1 MATDTKTE
9 TPRPARFPALR
20 RIDEKIN
27 RTLDKPFR
35 LSENKSNYRREII
48 AGTTTFLAMAYILAV
63 NPGILSFAISGAGFD
78 APDPGAVFTATALA
92 SALGCLVM
100 GLWARYPI
108 ATAPGMGLNAFFAFT
123 VVIGLGIPWQT
134 ALTGTLISGVLFF
147 ALAVTGVREWIIN
160 AIPAQ
165 LKLAVGAGIGMF
177 IAFIGLKGGGIVVAN
192 PDTFV
197 SIGDFTSGT
206 VLLTAFGLIA
216 TAVFMVLG
224 WKGGVFYG
232 MLATLA
238 LGLIT
243 GVIKWDLAEV
253 TSPNFSSFGAAFTG
267 FEDAFT
273 VHMIAVIL
281 TMLFVDFFDTAGTL
295 FAVAGQA
302 GLVKKDGKLPRAGRA
317 LATDSIATAA
327 GAVLGTST
335 TTAYIESSAGV
346 SVGGRT
352 GLTAVTTGFWFLV
365 SFIAFP
371 VFAVVANNP
380 AVTAPALV
388 IVGVLMAKALGGI
401 DWEKLEYA
409 IPAFLI
415 VAIMPLTYSI
425 SNGIAMGLTV
435 YPIVMA
441 AKGRWKEVHPVAW
454 VLMLASIGYFLFLTE

>member
-1 MATDTKTE
+1 MATDATE
-9 TPRPARFPALR
+9 KKDAPEPELGRVDQFFGMT
-20 RIDEKIN
+20 
-27 RTLDKPFR
+27 
-35 LSENKSNYRREII
+35 ENKTNWKREVL

-63 NPGILSFAISGAGFD
+63 NPGILSFALTAAGVD
-78 APDPGAVFTATALA
+78 APNPGAVFTATALA

-123 VVIGLGIPWQT
+123 VVLTLGIPWQT

-147 ALAVTGVREWIIN
+147 VLAVTGAREAIIN
-160 AIPAQ
+160 AIPPQ
-165 LKLAVGAGIGMF
+165 LKLAVGAGIGLF
-177 IAFIGLKGGGIVVAN
+177 IAFIGLKGGGIVVASEA
-192 PDTFV
+192 TLV
-197 SIGDFTSGT
+197 TIGDFTSGT
-206 VLLTAFGLIA
+206 VLLTVFGLVA

-232 MLATLA
+232 MLATLV
-238 LGLIT
+238 LGVLT
-243 GVIKWDLAEV
+243 GVIDFKLADGF
-253 TSPNFSSFGAAFTG
+253 TPNLDSFGAAFTG

-302 GLVKKDGKLPRAGRA
+302 GLVKDGKLPRAGRA
-317 LATDSIATAA
+317 LATDSLATSA

-335 TTAYIESSAGV
+335 TTAYIESTAGV

-365 SFIAFP
+365 SLVAFP
-371 VFAVVANNP
+371 VFGLVANNP

-388 IVGVLMAKALGGI
+388 IVGVLMAKALGQI
-401 DWEKLEYA
+401 EWDRLEYA

-415 VAIMPLTYSI
+415 VAVMPLTYSI
-425 SNGIAMGLTV
+425 SNGIAMGLV
-435 YPIVMA
+435 FFPIMMA
-441 AKGRWKEVHPVAW
+441 AKGRWREVHPIAW